1 MIPVDIKNVIVL
13 SQYRSGS
20 TALCNFL
27 GKKFKLKDFGEI
39 FHVDTAK
46 SKQQEYLNS
55 FNTIPSVIKIPGNNI
70 DQIPKNILKNIWSK
84 SFTIRL
90 TRKNF
95 LLQSISWYSANATDC
110 WTSLNLE
117 KNYLVPILPRSVTD
131 KWIKNLHFQNHYI
144 QSLIDRIDLECCYE
158 DLNLTES
165 SYKKISKPL
174 NYDRVYDHVN
184 KSVRRT
190 LDSCLMCNN

>member
-1 MIPVDIKNVIVL
+1 MIPADIKNVIVL

-27 GKKFKLKDFGEI
+27 EKKFKLKNFGEI
-39 FHVDTAK
+39 FHVDIPK

-84 SFTIRL
+84 NFTIRL
-90 TRKNF
+90 TRNSF

-110 WTSLNLE
+110 WTSFNLG

-131 KWIKNLHFQNHYI
+131 KWIRNLHFQNHYI
-144 QSLIDRIDLECCYE
+144 QSYIDRIDLECCYE

-165 SYKKISKPL
+165 SYKKLSKPL
-174 NYDRVYDHVN
+174 NYDRVYDHVD
-184 KSVRRT
+184 KSVKRT
-190 LDSCLMCNN
+190 LDLCQICNN